1 MDQPPTDSFK
11 VDPAETVSGTNTEK
25 FETVDPTDQTT
36 YSYDKSSRTGTN
48 QQRKKPLE
56 LDGTSL
62 DSSSRNYR
70 ISIRDSD
77 ALIAASV
84 DWENFSKE
92 KKEKNLRRALEEE
105 RFISHQYLF
114 YFILFEW
121 EIRRQ
126 LSQKFRKEEASEKM
140 YMVVLYFNNVVQCHE
155 VDKKTLKCRYICSKN
170 IGCIKNV
177 NSVGVRFTVLKQEG
191 KHL

>member
-1 MDQPPTDSFK
+1 MNQPPTDSFK

-25 FETVDPTDQTT
+25 FETVDATDQTT

-114 YFILFEW
+114 LFFYLNGKLGGSCRKSSGKKKPAKKCTWLFCILIMW
-121 EIRRQ
+121 YNAMRLIRR
-126 LSQKFRKEEASEKM
+126 L
-140 YMVVLYFNNVVQCHE
+140 
-155 VDKKTLKCRYICSKN
+155 
-170 IGCIKNV
+170 
-177 NSVGVRFTVLKQEG
+177 
-191 KHL
+191 